1 MDAFQRELI
10 DLLPRLRRFARSL
23 AGAPADAD
31 DLVQTA
37 MERALAKRR
46 SFTPGTRLDSWMF
59 SILRHAWI
67 DEARARS
74 RRSRVVGATE
84 DLEAVADVR
93 EPDLDRR
100 LAATAV
106 ERALAALPV
115 DQRTAVFLV
124 LVEGLSYAEAAKVV
138 GAPVGTLTSR
148 LVRGRMALIE
158 QLEGVGG

>member
-23 AGAPADAD
+23 AGEPADAD

-37 MERALAKRR
+37 LKRAIAKRR

-59 SILRHAWI
+59 SILRHAWV

-84 DLEAVADVR
+84 DAEAVADLR
-93 EPDLDRR
+93 EPDLERR

-106 ERALAALPV
+106 ERALAALPE

>member
-1 MDAFQRELI
+1 LDAFQRELI